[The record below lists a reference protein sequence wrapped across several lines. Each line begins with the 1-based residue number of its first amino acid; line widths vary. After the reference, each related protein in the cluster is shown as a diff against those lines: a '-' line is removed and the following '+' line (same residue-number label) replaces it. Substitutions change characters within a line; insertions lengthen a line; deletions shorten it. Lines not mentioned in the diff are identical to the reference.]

1 MGARPPKMR
10 FWVQYGP
17 FWGFGAQNRFF
28 GPKMRPWAPL
38 RKTLQKHK
46 GLGRF
51 LEAQGRKTPNLR
63 ETWRKFTPEQD
74 FW

>member
-1 MGARPPKMR
+1 MAQKVR

-46 GLGRF
+46 RLRRF
-51 LEAQGRKTPNLR
+51 LEAQGRKTPIL
-63 ETWRKFTPEQD
+63 EGKGRKIAPEQE